1 MMLSEVRVFFE
12 RAGARRQSLL
22 GLVAAIPTAY
32 WSRTAPGDAWSARNH
47 LEHVATADA
56 FLDDIVAGLVD
67 GAETWLAGATNPRD
81 LLAARA
87 QAMQRF
93 DGVPLD
99 GILYAMAAART
110 RLALSF
116 AVLER
121 SHLLEPVFIAGQVS
135 AWGEP
140 RAITFGSYLDAW
152 AAHDSAHEASIRD
165 AVSTPPDLVT
175 VALTRRLR

>member
-1 MMLSEVRVFFE
+1 MMLPEVRVFVE

-32 WSRTAPGDAWSARNH
+32 WPRTAPGDAWSARNH

-56 FLDDIVAGLVD
+56 FLDGIIASLVD
-67 GAETWLAGATNPRD
+67 GAETWLAGTADPRD

-87 QAMQRF
+87 EAMQRF
-93 DGVPLD
+93 EGAPLD
-99 GILYAMAAART
+99 AILKAMTLART
-110 RLALSF
+110 RLAQSL

-121 SHLLEPVFIAGQVS
+121 SHLLEPVFIAGHVS

-140 RAITFGSYLDAW
+140 RSITVGSYLGAW
-152 AAHDSAHEASIRD
+152 AAHDSAHESAIRE
-165 AVSTPPDLVT
+165 AVSTPPDLVA

>member
-1 MMLSEVRVFFE
+1 MMLPEVRVFFE

-22 GLVAAIPTAY
+22 GLVTAIPSAY
-32 WSRTAPGDAWSARNH
+32 WLRTAPGDAWSARNH
-47 LEHVATADA
+47 LEHVATADT
-56 FLDDIVAGLVD
+56 FLDHIVTTLVD
-67 GAETWLAGATNPRD
+67 GAEAWLAGTADPRD

-87 QAMQRF
+87 EAMRSF

-99 GILYAMAAART
+99 AILEAMTAART
-110 RLALSF
+110 RLAQSL

-121 SHLLEPVFIAGQVS
+121 SHLLAPVFIAGHVS

-152 AAHDSAHEASIRD
+152 AAHDSAHESSIRD